1 MLENM
6 IAYQR
11 KIEQL
16 IKGNS
21 NDTDWQEE
29 SNYFQIKLEYLQ
41 HERLIHLLVTLTV
54 GLACLISCLFSLSYY
69 LVPLFILDSILMFL
83 FLAYIIH
90 YRKLENTTQSCYQT
104 LDKIQQKFN

>member
-6 IAYQR
+6 IAYQQ

-16 IKGNS
+16 IKNDS
-21 NDTDWQEE
+21 SDTDWGRE
-29 SNYFQIKLEYLQ
+29 SSYFQTKLEYLQ

-54 GLACLISCLFSLSYY
+54 GLACLISCFAYMAY
-69 LVPLFILDSILMFL
+69 LKAPLAILCLILLPL

-90 YRKLENTTQSCYQT
+90 YRKLENSTQNCYHT
-104 LDKIQQKFN
+104 LDKLHNKL